1 MSGLRRFS
9 SRREQLDQVFLRDRL
24 AGARRYD
31 RIAGYFRSSIF
42 ELVGEEIGGI
52 ERVRVVCNS
61 DLDERDFRVAQY
73 QREVQL
79 KARWN
84 ELDPAV
90 EALLHRERYVRLLE
104 LLRSGR
110 VEIRVVPRNRVFIHG
125 KAGVIELE
133 DGRTTS
139 FIGSVNESRAAFTT
153 NYEIV
158 WEDPSAEAVAWVQEE
173 FDALWKEGVPLP
185 EAIISE
191 IERLTRRSEIPLRH
205 VQEEPRKAA
214 PAAFVESPIYRR
226 GEQLQPWQR
235 SFVSM
240 AVTHRE
246 LYGKARL
253 LLADQVGLGKTLSM
267 ATAAVVNAL
276 LGDGPVLILCPASL
290 TLQWQVE
297 LWDRLGVPSAVWRS
311 NEKQW
316 LDFTGSLVGTNGP
329 AEILRCPRQVG
340 IVSTG
345 LITQRTAERDLLLE
359 LRYGT
364 VILDEAHRARRRSA
378 MGKDQRG
385 EPNNLLAFMLQIA
398 ERTRHLL
405 LGTAT
410 PIQTNVAELWDLL
423 EVLDRGA
430 GFVLGSETFSVWR
443 DVQRAI
449 PIVKGEVTP
458 RDEREAWEWLRSP
471 LPPSTELPSLAGL
484 RTELGLDQHTFN
496 ASGIPYEKLPEDRDL
511 RLADALGDRF
521 FEHHNP
527 VVRHTVLRRRDILE
541 SQGLLPKVGVRLH
554 PERHA
559 PPGQYR
565 DVVFVDGLGLLTNP
579 WFETAYQ
586 AAERFCESLQA
597 RDKAAGFMKVL
608 MRQRICSSFAAGLST
623 AKRMLHR
630 EFPDDE
636 EENAERVQ
644 RAIAKLTQDEV
655 SYLQQIVEQLSSAEA
670 RDPKLDAVD
679 YFLRRHRS
687 DGKTWLEHGCIIFSQ
702 YYDTAI
708 WLAENLA
715 QRIPSETVAVYA
727 GAGKS
732 RIYREGQNAV
742 VNRNDIKDGVARRE
756 IRLVVATDA
765 ACEGLNLQMLGTL
778 INVDLPWNPSRLEQ
792 RLGRIKR
799 IGQLRETVD
808 MLNLVYHDT
817 QDERVYEVLSERMR
831 DTYDIFGSLPDTIDD
846 DWVEDAE
853 TLRRRLDQYLTEREH
868 ARNAF
873 ELRYEDTIDPNAE
886 RWDLCAEVLARGEV
900 MDFLARGWSPP
911 RGKRGAVRLALEE
924 YDEDYPNDH

>member
-73 QREVQL
+73 QREIQL

-90 EALLHRERYVRLLE
+90 EALLHRERYLRLLE

-125 KAGVIELE
+125 KAGVIELA

-158 WEDPSAEAVAWVQEE
+158 WEDPSPEAVAWVQEE
-173 FDALWKEGVPLP
+173 FDALWKEAVPLP
-185 EAIISE
+185 EAIITE
-191 IERLTRRSEIPLRH
+191 IERLTRRSEIPLRN
-205 VQEEPRKAA
+205 VQEEPKKAA

-240 AVTHRE
+240 VVEHRE

-267 ATAAVVNAL
+267 GTAAVVTAL
-276 LGDGPVLILCPASL
+276 LGDGTVLILCPASL

-345 LITQRTAERDLLLE
+345 LITQQTAESELLLR

-385 EPNNLLAFMLQIA
+385 EPNNLLAFMLQVA

-430 GFVLGSETFSVWR
+430 GFVLGAQTFSVWR
-443 DVQRAI
+443 DVHRAL

-458 RDEREAWEWLRSP
+458 QNESEAWEWLRSP
-471 LPPSTELPSLAGL
+471 LPPSTELPWLAGL
-484 RTELGLDQHTFN
+484 RTQLGLDQHTFN
-496 ASGIPYEKLPEDRDL
+496 ASNIPYEKLPEDRHL
-511 RLADALGDRF
+511 VLGEALVDRF
-521 FEHHNP
+521 FELHNP
-527 VVRHTVLRRRDILE
+527 IVRHTVLRRRDILE
-541 SQGLLPKVGVRLH
+541 NQGLLPRVGVRLH
-554 PERHA
+554 PDRYA
-559 PPGQYR
+559 GPGTYQ
-565 DVVFVDGLGLLTNP
+565 DVVFVNGLGLLTNP
-579 WFETAYQ
+579 WFQSAYE
-586 AAERFCESLQA
+586 AAERFCESLHA

-623 AKRMLHR
+623 ARRMLASAV
-630 EFPDDE
+630 PDDE
-636 EENAERVQ
+636 DENAERV
-644 RAIAKLTQDEV
+644 RRVIGKLTPDEIGH
-655 SYLQQIVEQLSSAEA
+655 LQEIVEQLSSPDA

-679 YFLRRHRS
+679 YFLQRHRT
-687 DGKTWLEHGCIIFSQ
+687 DGRTWLEHGCIIFSQ
-702 YYDTAI
+702 YYDTAV

-715 QRIPSETVAVYA
+715 QRIPAETIAVYA

-732 RIYREGQNAV
+732 RIYREGESAF
-742 VNRNDIKDGVARRE
+742 VNRNDIKDAVARRD

-765 ACEGLNLQMLGTL
+765 ACEGLNLQTLGTL

-817 QDERVYEVLSERMR
+817 QDERVYEVLSERMK
-831 DTYDIFGSLPDTIDD
+831 DTYDIFGSLPDTIED

-853 TLRRRLDQYLTEREH
+853 TLRNRLEQYLAERER

-873 ELRYEDTIDPNAE
+873 ELQYEHDIDPNAE
-886 RWDLCAEVLARGEV
+886 RWDQCAEVLARGEV
-900 MDFLARGWSPP
+900 TDYLARGWPPP
-911 RGKRGAVRLALEE
+911 RVKPVVDRLALEE
-924 YDEDYPNDH
+924 HDDSYASDH